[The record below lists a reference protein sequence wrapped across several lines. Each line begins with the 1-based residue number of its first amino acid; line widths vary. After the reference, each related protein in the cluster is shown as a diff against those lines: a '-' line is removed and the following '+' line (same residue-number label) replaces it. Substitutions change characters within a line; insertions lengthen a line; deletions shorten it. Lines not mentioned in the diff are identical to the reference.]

1 MMFPFQSKPE
11 SSAPFEHIFLEYYSR
26 LLEWA
31 LQLARG
37 DQFEAEDLVQEL
49 YIRFV
54 RLGTAPEHVESVE
67 NYLFSVLRNL
77 HYSRVRSAR
86 TSALDD
92 LSIVDYDSA
101 ERGLRSVD
109 RNGLLFIR
117 ADLHRI
123 CDYLCDRKNSS
134 RSASIFILRYFLG
147 YFPNEVMKVAQSS
160 RGAVDKAIR
169 LVRRETH
176 LHLTRPSTLRRMG
189 ADRTSREK
197 KSLVGDDPQSLFLAL
212 HSKIFKSCPGE
223 CLGPASLESKY
234 AQPDQCFTTEEFAHL
249 VSCVT
254 CLDQANQILKLP
266 LLAERSPDETIGR
279 DTPHG
284 PGSSGGQAPTLLPRT
299 SSRKKEETEKRRKRL
314 QRSAQEANQHRPR
327 RLSIAVDGDV
337 RASHKVTSQFS
348 ELRVE
353 LRPMETPAFIEV
365 LSEQRVCLAFVPVRT
380 PVPEGGLDQTEEIEF
395 SDDRSMRVVISFAAE
410 SPGIQVVYRDPLIAS
425 DTELE
430 EEGSLEMLAL
440 PMRKAVG
447 ISNNSWRVT
456 IANFLAPL
464 RHLPSQMMNPS
475 LAGAMLFALCSILC
489 FIYWTRSGPA
499 ISAGTILSR
508 AEQTEASVADVGH
521 PKVVYQKVR
530 IVGSGHT
537 MERAI
542 YRDPQKKRRLKQQH
556 LNPDDQWLKNKLSMA
571 GVNWD
576 EPLSASNYRQWH
588 DRLPERL
595 DAVTRAGSN
604 LITLTTST
612 EANGPVFK
620 ESITIRES
628 DFHPVGRTIELR
640 DVGEVE
646 IAELSY
652 DVMPWGAVNQDWFEP
667 LLGESLVDPARAHP
681 TLSKILPRALSESEL
696 DAAELSVRVALNH
709 LDADAGEPILVSRS
723 TSGIQVKGIVENNQ
737 RKLQLEA
744 RLQLLPHVHPSLMSV
759 EELGKHPNF
768 GLSPKGVPIQAYSV
782 EAQPSPLEQY
792 LRENR
797 LPLDQ
802 LETITQGLLDQSF
815 RMKQA
820 EVHLTELHR
829 RFKEANQLPIDQQN
843 QLTELSRNYL
853 NQIQAGLDA
862 NRRTFLSIGLDG
874 TEEVPS
880 SLASNSPVE
889 DISHQVR
896 RYQEFC
902 QQLITSGTGTP
913 ISAVVVADKLRTSS
927 LLIRS
932 RVAQMQASLSTA
944 NN

>member
-1 MMFPFQSKPE
+1 MFPFPSNPKP
-11 SSAPFEHIFLEYYSR
+11 SAPFEHIFLEYYSR
-26 LLEWA
+26 LLEWG

-49 YIRFV
+49 YVRFA
-54 RLGTAPEHVESVE
+54 RLGTAPEHVESIE

-86 TSALDD
+86 TSVVDD

-101 ERGLRSVD
+101 ERGLKSVD
-109 RNGLLFIR
+109 RNGLLFVR

-123 CDYLCDRKNSS
+123 CDYLCERKNSS

-147 YFPNEVMKVAQSS
+147 YFPNEVMQVAQSS

-169 LVRRETH
+169 LTRREAH
-176 LHLTRPSTLRRMG
+176 LHLTRPGTLRRMG
-189 ADRTSREK
+189 AERAPKEK
-197 KSLVGDDPQSLFLAL
+197 KSFAGDDPQSLFLAL

-223 CLGPASLESKY
+223 CLGLTSLESKY
-234 AQPDQCFTTEEFAHL
+234 AQPDQDFTTEEFAHL

-279 DTPHG
+279 DTPQG
-284 PGSSGGQAPTLLPRT
+284 PGSAGGQTPTLLPRGT
-299 SSRKKEETEKRRKRL
+299 NRKKDETEKRRKRL
-314 QRSAQEANQHRPR
+314 QRSAQEVNQHRPR

-337 RASHKVTSQFS
+337 RASQKVTSQLS

-353 LRPMETPAFIEV
+353 LRPMETPTFIEV
-365 LSEQRVCLAFVPVRT
+365 LSEQRVCLAFVPVRA

-410 SPGIQVVYRDPLIAS
+410 SPGIQVVYRDPLIAT
-425 DTELE
+425 DAEME
-430 EEGSLEMLAL
+430 EETSLEMIAL
-440 PMRKAVG
+440 PLQNAVVL
-447 ISNNSWRVT
+447 SNHSWRVT
-456 IANFLAPL
+456 IANL
-464 RHLPSQMMNPS
+464 RAQLRLPSLMMNPS
-475 LAGAMLFALCSILC
+475 LAGALLFALCSILC
-489 FIYWTRSGPA
+489 FIYWTWTGPA

-508 AEQTEASVADVGH
+508 AEQADSSVADVSH

-530 IVGSGHT
+530 IKGSGHT

-595 DAVTRAGSN
+595 DAITRAGGN

-612 EANGPVFK
+612 EANGPIFK
-620 ESITIRES
+620 ESITVRES

-667 LLGESLVDPARAHP
+667 VLGESLVDPTRAHP

-709 LDADAGEPILVSRS
+709 LNADTGEPILVSRS
-723 TSGIQVKGIVENNQ
+723 ANGIQVKGIVENNQ

-744 RLQLLPHVHPSLMSV
+744 RLQQLPHVHPSLTSV
-759 EELGKHPNF
+759 EEMGKHPNY
-768 GLSPKGVPIQAYSV
+768 GLPSKGVTVQAYSV

-792 LRENR
+792 LRENK

-802 LETITQGLLDQSF
+802 LETITQSLLDQSF

-820 EVHLTELHR
+820 EVHLSELHQR
-829 RFKEANQLPIDQQN
+829 YKEANQLPIDQQN
-843 QLTELSRNYL
+843 QLIELSRNYL

-862 NRRTFLSIGLDG
+862 NKRTFLSIGLDG
-874 TEEVPS
+874 TEQAPS

-889 DISHQVR
+889 DISYQVR
-896 RYQEFC
+896 RYQEYC
-902 QQLITSGTGTP
+902 QQLITSGAGTP
-913 ISAVVVADKLRTSS
+913 ISAVVVADELRTSS

-932 RVAQMQASLSTA
+932 RVAQVQASLLTA